1 MHGRLWHDVCDAG
14 VGRVWAQGSHQF
26 GDSFQV
32 HKVSLGKVPGCDAR
46 KVAQRPSPR
55 RRVDHAIKVMLG
67 VAPPIVTLLWRSV
80 RMTLTLPKWGL
91 GSPPGFPKNSKFNC
105 RGQNTLPWGVIYII
119 GKFLK
124 CRCWKWPCMS
134 HSNICNISYGQKKGR
149 ESNWQFD
156 FRPL

>member
-1 MHGRLWHDVCDAG
+1 
-14 VGRVWAQGSHQF
+14 
-26 GDSFQV
+26 
-32 HKVSLGKVPGCDAR
+32 
-46 KVAQRPSPR
+46 
-55 RRVDHAIKVMLG
+55 
-67 VAPPIVTLLWRSV
+67 
-80 RMTLTLPKWGL
+80 
-91 GSPPGFPKNSKFNC
+91 
-105 RGQNTLPWGVIYII
+105 LPWGVIYII